1 MLRRLAPRR
10 LQIESLET
18 RRLMA
23 GNVKVSASGSDLIV
37 EGDDLR
43 NAVEIRQSSPGVYK
57 ITGTTI
63 GGADTKINNQPNGT
77 FIFRGE
83 VDNLRISL
91 GGGADKVDVGIGDQ
105 KEISIRGNLVISGGA
120 GSDWTSVR
128 NVKVGKA
135 LVVNTGTGVRDHTFI
150 SEVTVGDDLIVSD
163 PLKVNTGDWDEVLVS
178 SVTVKD
184 QMEFTFRGGN
194 DTVNII
200 SSAADGI
207 YASLGEG
214 DDFFR
219 MLYTKH
225 KSKFDISGGGG
236 KDTFFAPVFNKT
248 RYFGSGFETVKNS

>member
-1 MLRRLAPRR
+1 MLRRTAPRR
-10 LQIESLET
+10 LQLESLET

-23 GNVKVSASGSDLIV
+23 GNVKVSASGSDLVV

-43 NAVEIRQSSPGVYK
+43 NAVEIRQSSPGFYK

-63 GGADTKINNQPNGT
+63 GGADTKINNKPNGM

-83 VDNLRISL
+83 VNNLRISL
-91 GGGADKVDVGIGDQ
+91 GGGDDKLDVGISDR
-105 KEISIRGNLVISGGA
+105 KEISIRGNLVINGGA
-120 GSDWTSVR
+120 GSDWTSIHD
-128 NVKVGKA
+128 VKVGKD
-135 LVVNTGTGVRDHTFI
+135 LTVNTGTGARDHTFMTG
-150 SEVTVGDDLIVSD
+150 VTVGDDLIVSD
-163 PLKVNTGDWDEVLVS
+163 PVKVNTGDWDEVHVS
-178 SVTVKD
+178 AVTVKD

-194 DTVNII
+194 DSVEIL

-214 DDFFR
+214 DDLFR

-236 KDTFFAPVFNKT
+236 KDTFIAPMFNKT
-248 RYFGSGFETVKNS
+248 RYFGSGFETVRNT